1 MKNPVRQTV
10 KKLFLAL
17 TITMLMLPGLCLAG
31 PNDPVA
37 PPPTNSGGGAAA
49 ATTPANAVTTDEL
62 LYQFNYVGTT
72 PAEMAGTKIGA
83 VNALPRA
90 TWTKTLAEVIKMLLN
105 ITGGLALLAF
115 TVGGTMMVLSSGN
128 GDLLEKGK
136 KITIYAIEGLVIIAV
151 SYALVIGVS
160 ELQVFTPGTTPT
172 AGAPAATTP
181 PAPAGPTGGA
191 AK

>member
-1 MKNPVRQTV
+1 MNKTAR
-10 KKLFLAL
+10 KSIRSILLAMI
-17 TITMLMLPGLCLAG
+17 ITMLMLPGLCLTAFG
-31 PNDPVA
+31 QA
-37 PPPTNSGGGAAA
+37 PPPANSGSGT
-49 ATTPANAVTTDEL
+49 ATPPKSEVTVTADDL
-62 LYQFNYVGTT
+62 LYQFNYKGTT
-72 PAEMAGTKIGA
+72 EEQMAGTKIGA

-136 KITIYAIEGLVIIAV
+136 KITITAIAGLVIIAV

-160 ELQVFTPGTTPT
+160 ELQLLAPGSGTG
-172 AGAPAATTP
+172 AGEQAPAATP
-181 PAPAGPTGGA
+181 NSESNVAGGA
-191 AK
+191 GSS